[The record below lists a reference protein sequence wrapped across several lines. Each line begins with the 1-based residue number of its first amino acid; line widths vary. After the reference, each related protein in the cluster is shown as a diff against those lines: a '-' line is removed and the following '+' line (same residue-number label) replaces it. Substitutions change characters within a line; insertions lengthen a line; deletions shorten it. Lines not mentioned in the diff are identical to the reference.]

1 MFGFRRKPSSPV
13 PDPKAAAQWRGRGND
28 ALGRGKLDEAADCY
42 RRAAQADASDPLARV
57 NLGYVLL
64 ERSEL
69 AQAGEVLAQALALAG
84 DRGDVAADAHFLLGR
99 VHQALGQTAAAERS
113 LRAALLA
120 RPAFSEATQE
130 LVRLLIGAGRAHDAL
145 ALAQRAASVASTPDA
160 LMLVA
165 QALHATGR
173 VAEAVSSLDA
183 VLAAQADHLGALE
196 SRGTVLLELG
206 RAQEALA
213 MFERLM
219 AAHGR
224 QPEGLANAS
233 AALLRLDRPGEALA
247 LADEALRAQPQHR
260 ASLHNKIRALL
271 ELLHVAEALQLS
283 LQATR
288 TYPQDAD
295 LRWNLAVAHLLL
307 GNLLEGWEA
316 YEARWQAT
324 GFVRTLPAS
333 ALGQPRWT
341 GAESLRDR
349 SILLHAEQGLGDS
362 IQCLRYVPQV
372 AARARE
378 VLLQVPPALA
388 PLAAGLAPNCRIL
401 APRERV
407 PVTDWESP
415 LLSLPAAFRTSLD
428 TVPSTVPYLRADA
441 AQVQE
446 WKERLAHVRDLRI
459 GITWSGNPLHANDRN
474 RSIAL
479 ASFRKI
485 ATGECTFVALQP
497 QVREGDKTEF
507 AAWRGL
513 VDAGPQLRSF
523 SDTAALLQAL
533 DLVITVDTS
542 VAHLAGALGRPVW
555 ILLPF
560 VPDWRWMLERADTP
574 WYPTARL
581 YRQPA
586 IGAWD
591 CVLEQV
597 RADLQQLASRPFSR
611 TIGA

>member
-1 MFGFRRKPSSPV
+1 MFGFRRKPSSPAQ
-13 PDPKAAAQWRGRGND
+13 DFAAAAQWRGRGNE
-28 ALGRGKLDEAADCY
+28 ALGEGKLDEAADCY

-64 ERSEL
+64 ERGEIASAAEAL
-69 AQAGEVLAQALALAG
+69 AQAVALAG
-84 DRGDVAADAHFLLGR
+84 DRTDVAADGHFLLGR
-99 VHQALGQTAAAERS
+99 AHQALGQTAAAES
-113 LRAALLA
+113 SMRAALVA

-130 LVRLLIGAGRAHDAL
+130 LARLLIGAGRAHDAL
-145 ALAQRAASVASTPDA
+145 TLAEQAASVASTPGA
-160 LMLVA
+160 LMLLA

-173 VAEAVSSLDA
+173 SAEAVRRLDA
-183 VLAAQADHLGALE
+183 VLAAQPDHLGALE

-213 MFERLM
+213 MFDRLM

-224 QPEGLANAS
+224 LPEALANAS
-233 AALLRLDRPGEALA
+233 AALLQLDRPGQAL
-247 LADEALRAQPQHR
+247 LSADEALRAQPHHR
-260 ASLHNKIRALL
+260 ASLHNKVRALL
-271 ELLHVAEALQLS
+271 DLSRVDEALQLS

-288 TYPQDAD
+288 LYPQDAD

-307 GNLLEGWEA
+307 GDLLPGWEA
-316 YEARWQAT
+316 DEARWQAM
-324 GFVRTLPAS
+324 GFARAVPAG

-341 GAESLRDR
+341 GAESLGGQ

-372 AARARE
+372 AAQASE

-388 PLAAGLAPNCRIL
+388 PLATGLAPNCRVL
-401 APRERV
+401 APEESL
-407 PVTDWESP
+407 PATDWESP
-415 LLSLPAAFRTSLD
+415 LLSLPAAFSTSLD

-441 AQVQE
+441 ARVQAWE
-446 WKERLAHVRDLRI
+446 ERLPHGGQLRI

-474 RSIAL
+474 RSISL

-485 ATGECTFVALQP
+485 AVGECSFVALQP
-497 QVREGDKTEF
+497 QVREGDKTEL
-507 AAWRGL
+507 AGWDDL
-513 VDAGPQLRSF
+513 IDAGPQLRSF
-523 SDTAALLQAL
+523 AETAALLQAL

-555 ILLPF
+555 ILLPYA
-560 VPDWRWMLERADTP
+560 PDWRWMLERADTP

-586 IGAWD
+586 IGAWAP
-591 CVLEQV
+591 VLERV
-597 RADLQQLASRPFSR
+597 REDLQQLASEAFSR
-611 TIGA
+611 TIDA